1 MWISFHGNWIRHNNC
16 CFQKNT
22 NGLPCCDCRSF
33 ENAWI
38 WKFWNEF
45 LHTVFH
51 YFAVKC
57 ASLTPTSLCKALSK
71 LYQNN
76 AINYGTALDVDSK
89 HWYFEL
95 RVDEFRWKIHKKD
108 GKGQHGFAHSTTC
121 GHSIYHP
128 LISGRRYWQS
138 EIIDD

>member
-1 MWISFHGNWIRHNNC
+1 MWISFHGNWIQRNNC

-95 RVDEFRWKIHKKD
+95 RVDEFRGKIHKKKRRQRPSFLRPSD
-108 GKGQHGFAHSTTC
+108 LGKKILA
-121 GHSIYHP
+121 IWN
-128 LISGRRYWQS
+128 YWW
-138 EIIDD
+138 